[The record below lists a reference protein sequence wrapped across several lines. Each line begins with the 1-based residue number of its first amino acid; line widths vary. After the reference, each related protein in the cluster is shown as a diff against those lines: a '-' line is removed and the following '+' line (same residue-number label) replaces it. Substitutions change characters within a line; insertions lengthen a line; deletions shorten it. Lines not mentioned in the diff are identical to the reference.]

1 MRIDHLV
8 WYDANLEQ
16 GRGFFA
22 ERLAA
27 APAFGGSHPG
37 EGTANYL
44 ASLGDDTYLEI
55 LGRDPAQA
63 DASLD
68 SEIAALA
75 GSGLYHWACG
85 GIPISDLAARAEAA
99 GLPCSISAGGRVKPD
114 GTRLDWTCLGVR
126 GHEYGALVPFFI
138 DWHETVHPARSTPR
152 GGSIVEFVAVSPRP
166 ASLKAIYDAL
176 DVDVAVEQGPTAGIV
191 ATIESA
197 SGRLMLRSFAPLPRG
212 YVI

>member
-16 GRGFFA
+16 GRGYFA

-55 LGRDPAQA
+55 LGQDPAQA

-99 GLPCSISAGGRVKPD
+99 GLPAASP
-114 GTRLDWTCLGVR
+114 
-126 GHEYGALVPFFI
+126 
-138 DWHETVHPARSTPR
+138 PAAAS
-152 GGSIVEFVAVSPRP
+152 SPTAPGLTGP
-166 ASLKAIYDAL
+166 ASVSGAMNTAL
-176 DVDVAVEQGPTAGIV
+176 
-191 ATIESA
+191 SCHF
-197 SGRLMLRSFAPLPRG
+197 S
-212 YVI
+212 